1 MMFFWMMNEA
11 DFLRIYETYK
21 GLVYSIC
28 YNILQDTD
36 LALEAA
42 NDTFVQ
48 VDRHYEKLRDPT
60 KEKSWIARIAQNQ
73 ALSRLR
79 THINA
84 AKLAEYEIGAI
95 PNPSCIEPETI
106 VIRHETRDEIYRAIN
121 EMPQNY
127 RDIFVLAYCYEFQTS
142 EIADMLQLSTDVVY
156 KRLQRGRLK
165 LKAILFGGGREK
177 K

>member
-1 MMFFWMMNEA
+1 MFFWMMNEA

-48 VDRHYEKLRDPT
+48 VDRHYEKCATQPKRKAGLH
-60 KEKSWIARIAQNQ
+60 
-73 ALSRLR
+73 ALHKIRHCPVCAP
-79 THINA
+79 HINA

-106 VIRHETRDEIYRAIN
+106 VIRRETRDEIYRAIN

>member
-79 THINA
+79 TQQQRR
-84 AKLAEYEIGAI
+84 KT
-95 PNPSCIEPETI
+95 CR
-106 VIRHETRDEIYRAIN
+106 VRDRSNSKSVMY
-121 EMPQNY
+121 
-127 RDIFVLAYCYEFQTS
+127 
-142 EIADMLQLSTDVVY
+142 
-156 KRLQRGRLK
+156 
-165 LKAILFGGGREK
+165 
-177 K
+177 